1 MSKLKLYKQSE
12 NLYIEEEE
20 ISIED
25 IYQNLDIFK
34 THNFLL
40 EEKVWLGSRN
50 KKIQIREQNE
60 YGIYGYRT
68 KIHATNLLKYRE

>member
-40 EEKVWLGSRN
+40 EEKV
-50 KKIQIREQNE
+50 
-60 YGIYGYRT
+60 
-68 KIHATNLLKYRE
+68 

>member
-12 NLYIEEEE
+12 NLYIEEE

-34 THNFLL
+34 THHFLL
-40 EEKVWLGSRN
+40 EEKV
-50 KKIQIREQNE
+50 
-60 YGIYGYRT
+60 
-68 KIHATNLLKYRE
+68 

>member
-12 NLYIEEEE
+12 NLYIEEEEEEE

-34 THNFLL
+34 THHFLL
-40 EEKVWLGSRN
+40 EEKV
-50 KKIQIREQNE
+50 
-60 YGIYGYRT
+60 
-68 KIHATNLLKYRE
+68 